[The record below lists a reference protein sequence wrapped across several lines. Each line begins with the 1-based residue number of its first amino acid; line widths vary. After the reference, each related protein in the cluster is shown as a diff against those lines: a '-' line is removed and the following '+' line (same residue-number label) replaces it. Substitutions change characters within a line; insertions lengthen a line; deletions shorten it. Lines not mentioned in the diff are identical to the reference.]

1 MTRTHKSLLPFGVI
15 ALLGGCWVGDPSD
28 VNPNLPDVD
37 TLNECGE
44 IKNECVGNKDGDIPD
59 ESKPKRYG
67 AFHTISLAGV
77 KMAHGGKFA
86 ISALPPSGGG
96 YMPYYPM
103 NPMMYPMMSPYGM
116 YPMGMGPMGMGMYP
130 YGMYP
135 MAMGMPMMYGPWW

>member
-1 MTRTHKSLLPFGVI
+1 MKQAGLLPLGVI

-37 TLNECGE
+37 TLNECAE
-44 IKNECVGNKDGDIPD
+44 IKNECVGNKDGDIPT
-59 ESKPKRYG
+59 ESKPKKYG
-67 AFHTISLAGV
+67 EFHTISLAGV

-86 ISALPPSGGG
+86 ISPLPPSGG

-103 NPMMYPMMSPYGM
+103 SPMMYPGMYPYGM
-116 YPMGMGPMGMGMYP
+116 MHPMMGMYPMGMYP

-135 MAMGMPMMYGPWW
+135 MMMGMPMMYGPWW